1 MRQPR
6 EKSPGLKI
14 LWIWTFG
21 TAAILIANV
30 MRTSIRDFQNVLNAE
45 EQQQQNQQQNDN
57 VVIDDSRVS
66 EERVVED

>member
-1 MRQPR
+1 
-6 EKSPGLKI
+6 
-14 LWIWTFG
+14 
-21 TAAILIANV
+21 

-45 EQQQQNQQQNDN
+45 EQQQQQQNQQQNDN